1 MKFKINQVVK
11 VKEEFENEVYGV
23 GTVRF
28 KNGSIYNQFRIV
40 SLEGDDVVAVNLGS
54 FHPWNLKED
63 HLELIS
69 DPLAYNVLKNAYTN
83 NSITPDKEALKSINI

>member
-1 MKFKINQVVK
+1 MNFKINQVVK

-28 KNGSIYNQFRIV
+28 KDGSLYNQFRIV

-54 FHPWNLKED
+54 FRPWNLKED
-63 HLELIS
+63 HLELIP
-69 DPLAYNVLKNAYTN
+69 DPLAYNVLKKAYTN
-83 NSITPDKEALKSINI
+83 NSYDKEAIKYLNI